1 MGHQKSISNQALK
14 EKIRQ
19 LENNLSAVRGNGL
32 SAEKLKSETEFLSYM
47 RLLKDFAQRYCV
59 LIVASDTPVGP
70 NFSRD
75 MANAVMAI
83 GLNTNLYQKYR
94 CAYAAV
100 IDSGNVV
107 FEEIKL
113 DTTKEIR
120 QKVWLEGNEIKFIS
134 IGYNCNPSVR
144 RFGSIQINGTEHSLN
159 RRGLNI
165 VVWDKVTQTEIDSIN
180 FDTYADETPSFRP
193 NDRLMIVN
201 ELNKYME
208 KHPGISVI
216 GWQPP
221 HFPAH
226 NMTSNEQFIKNNDL
240 RRGVFLANLD
250 QLAFLWNKYYD
261 KNGIMEVLSVPKS
274 YHDIHGVRQFEDKRG
289 KYVNIIGG
297 HRATAYQ
304 PSHAVRTVYLVGGCT
319 IFGIGAD
326 DCHTIASQLQDVI
339 NAKFPNSG
347 VIVQNY
353 GFFLDELDKRSNEE
367 LDILNALPVKQ
378 GDIIFFP
385 CARGKNTLPYN
396 IDLSKS
402 AEYPRT
408 YDVFWD
414 MDHFTPDGNRL
425 IAEKLFEGLLNMG
438 VLESFAHAEPL
449 PSQSTQNNYG
459 FDSNEAKELA
469 EYKKILVNWYQ
480 EMFGL
485 TMGAVVINCNPFT
498 LGHRYLIEKALEQCD
513 YLVIFAVE
521 EDKSDFPFE
530 DRLKLIDEGVAD
542 LENVVVIPSGRFIL
556 SSLTFSEYFNKSKMQ
571 DRTVDTSLDVKVFAQ
586 EIAPCLNI
594 KKRFA
599 GEEPFDSVTR
609 QYNETM
615 RTILP
620 EYNIEFIEIPRLELE
635 GETVSASRVRTLLKE
650 RNFDAIKLIVPETT
664 FQYLL
669 AISSQD

>member
-1 MGHQKSISNQALK
+1 MGHQKTISNQALK
-14 EKIRQ
+14 EKIRH
-19 LENNLSAVRGNGL
+19 LENSLSVARGNGL
-32 SAEKLKSETEFLSYM
+32 SVEQLKSETDFLSYM
-47 RLLKDFAQRYCV
+47 RLLKDFAGRYCV

-70 NFSRD
+70 QFTRD
-75 MANAVMAI
+75 MANAVMAV
-83 GLNTNLYQKYR
+83 GLNINLYQKYR
-94 CAYAAV
+94 CAYAAM
-100 IDSGNVV
+100 INSGDVV
-107 FEEIKL
+107 FEEIEL

-120 QKVWLEGNEIKFIS
+120 QKVLLDGNEIKFIS
-134 IGYNCNPSVR
+134 IGYNCHSSVTR
-144 RFGSIQINGTEHSLN
+144 LGSIQINGVEHSLN

-165 VVWDKVTQTEIDSIN
+165 VVWDKVTQTEIDTVN
-180 FDTYADETPSFRP
+180 FDTYAAAAPSFRL
-193 NDRLMIVN
+193 NDQLVK
-201 ELNKYME
+201 LNKLSKYIE
-208 KHPGISVI
+208 RHPDVSVI
-216 GWQPP
+216 CWQAP
-221 HFPAH
+221 HFPTC
-226 NMTSNEQFIKNNDL
+226 NMTSNEEFIKKNDI

-261 KNGIMEVLSVPKS
+261 KNGIVEVLSVPKS
-274 YHDIHGVRQFEDKRG
+274 YHDIHGVRQFVDKRG
-289 KYVNIIGG
+289 KHVNIIGG
-297 HRATAYQ
+297 HRVTAYQ
-304 PSHAVRTVYLVGGCT
+304 PNPACRTVYLVGGCN
-319 IFGIGAD
+319 IFGIGSD

-339 NAKFPNSG
+339 NTKFPDNG

-353 GFFLDELDKRSNEE
+353 GFFLEELDRRSNEE
-367 LDILNALPVKQ
+367 LEILNSLPVKQ
-378 GDIIFFP
+378 GDIILFP
-385 CARGKNTLPYN
+385 ISGGANT

-402 AEYPRT
+402 AELPHT

-414 MDHFTPDGNRL
+414 MDHYTPDGNRL

-438 VLESFAHAEPL
+438 VLEPINHAKTL
-449 PSQSTQNNYG
+449 SAQSIQNNYG
-459 FDSNEAKELA
+459 FGSDEARELA

-485 TMGAVVINCNPFT
+485 TMGAVVMNCNPFT

-542 LENVVVIPSGRFIL
+542 LENVVVIPSGRFVL
-556 SSLTFSEYFNKSKMQ
+556 SSLTFSEYFNKSEMQ
-571 DRTVDTSLDVKVFAQ
+571 NRTVDTSLDVKVFAQ

-620 EYNIEFIEIPRLELE
+620 EYNIEFVEIPRLELD

-650 RNFDAIKLIVPETT
+650 RNLDAIKLIVPETT

-669 AISSQD
+669 GMSLPEEG